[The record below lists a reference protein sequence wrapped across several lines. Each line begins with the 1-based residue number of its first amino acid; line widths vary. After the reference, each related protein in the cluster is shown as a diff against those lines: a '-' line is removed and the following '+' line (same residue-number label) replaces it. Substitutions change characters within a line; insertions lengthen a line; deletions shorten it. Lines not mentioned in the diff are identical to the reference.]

1 MKIQI
6 NSLDALERLLGNDQT
21 MEIEVR
27 RSVIEAFA
35 KTFVKAVGN
44 EADVKA
50 QIQHNK
56 KEAER
61 LVRKYAR
68 ENLGVDP
75 ELGNLSSRAK
85 SEIQSL
91 VLHQIR
97 NIVNET
103 VKRELRSFESIVNKK
118 IAERLDVLVEHY
130 LKEYNDARILTAV
143 EKVLKEL

>member
-50 QIQHNK
+50 QIQHSK

-61 LVRKYAR
+61 LVREYAR
-68 ENLGVDP
+68 ENLGLDP
-75 ELGNLSSRAK
+75 ELGNLSSRTK

-97 NIVNET
+97 DIVNET